1 MLKKGD
7 VTKTDARRTD
17 RQMERQMKIYI
28 YMWSEG
34 QIGRKTDSQTNMQ
47 RDVRKDKQTDT
58 GTNQ

>member
-17 RQMERQMKIYI
+17 RQMERQMKNI

-34 QIGRKTDSQTNMQ
+34 QIERKTDSQTNMQ
-47 RDVRKDKQTDT
+47 RDVMKDKQRDT
-58 GTNQ
+58 VTNQ